1 MIDKFDNEGARD
13 LILALGVEQAVT
25 TFRPE
30 QMIDESTAA
39 LWDAAEESIVRLVAH
54 LEVKNE

>member
-13 LILALGVEQAVT
+13 LILSLGVEQAVT

-30 QMIDESTAA
+30 QMVDEITAA

-54 LEVKNE
+54 LEVIE